1 MPLFENTTKSLLA
14 ALTLGGAVAGVYGCS
29 AKPVEATGS
38 SHSKLLAPKAV
49 YKALASDATRKAL
62 GIAEWRVFRGKTS
75 FVLTGYDAQ
84 GKAVKGVSVEFD
96 GQTPSAKPKV
106 VGKLLDG
113 SRFSAHHE
121 YGGGSKSNALLAQSS
136 KAFIDRAINDMT
148 SLQQQLH
155 SGTKK
160 TRLGA
165 QCSGDMVAVMAS
177 ALQCLVAA
185 GVNTTTPNKA
195 AVLQCIQAAVTAA
208 ATASSCQDTGTT
220 GSTGTSGSSGS
231 SGASGGEG
239 SSGSSG
245 ASGGEGSSGSGGG
258 EGSSGSSGSGGDES
272 SSGSSG
278 SGSQDDADKAQDKAQ
293 DKQDDADQKQDQ
305 EQDAED
311 AKSDSKAGDDAQ
323 STSEGQDC
331 TSCAGTGGDDIQT
344 NDQTGDVQTADS
356 GGEAGG
362 DTG

>member
-1 MPLFENTTKSLLA
+1 MPLFGNTMKSLLA
-14 ALTLGGAVAGVYGCS
+14 ALTLGGLVAGAYGCS

-38 SHSKLLAPKAV
+38 NHSKLLAPKAV

-96 GQTPSAKPKV
+96 GKTPSTRPKV
-106 VGKLLDG
+106 IGKLLDG

-136 KAFIDRAINDMT
+136 KAFIDRAINDMS

-220 GSTGTSGSSGS
+220 GSTGTSGSSGA

-245 ASGGEGSSGSGGG
+245 
-258 EGSSGSSGSGGDES
+258 GGDES

-311 AKSDSKAGDDAQ
+311 AKSDSKAGEDAQ